1 LDEDYVEW
9 TDEFSEE
16 DILNFLQAQG
26 FEVSGDRLLHS
37 LLDACERISLTRE
50 LGDWIEVE
58 VDGVKKRVT
67 CNCEDY
73 NFHYICF
80 HQVTFELLQFS
91 KLPDEKC
98 SRSTENWTMIR
109 NRVLEYLKKMYLG

>member
-1 LDEDYVEW
+1 MATTWLRG
-9 TDEFSEE
+9 T
-16 DILNFLQAQG
+16 
-26 FEVSGDRLLHS
+26 SGRATSSHTTGGGAARL
-37 LLDACERISLTRE
+37 ATRE

-91 KLPDEKC
+91 NLPDEKC
-98 SRSTENWTMIR
+98 SRSTENWTVIR
-109 NRVLEYLKKMYLG
+109 NRVLEYLKKMYLGG